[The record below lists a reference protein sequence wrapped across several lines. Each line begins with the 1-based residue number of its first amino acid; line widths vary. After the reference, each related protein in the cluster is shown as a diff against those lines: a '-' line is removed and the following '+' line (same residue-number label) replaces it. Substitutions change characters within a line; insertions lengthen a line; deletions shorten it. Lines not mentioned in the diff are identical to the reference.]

1 MKAIVN
7 ARVFDGK
14 NPLLKEHCT
23 IIIDEN
29 KVKEITCEKVN
40 TDGFD
45 QVTDAG
51 NRVVLPGLVDS
62 HVHLSFVYNPPRMDT
77 VTLDQVAV
85 RETVFA
91 REMLMRGFTTVRD
104 AGGCVYGLKCGID
117 DGFVSGPRIYPS
129 YAGLSQTCGHG
140 DFRTNRAELKDSPHL
155 RLGDMILADG
165 VPAVLKAA
173 RDQLFMGASQ
183 IKIMASGGMLSP
195 FDPLFG
201 IEYTLDEM
209 KAAVSVAKNYGTYVM
224 AHIYSNDAMKQ
235 AADAGVLS
243 FEHATMLEEDVAK
256 QIKDMGA
263 WITPG
268 PQFSIP
274 DNNKLPESKLEL
286 RRQLTEGEEKQTE
299 LINKYDIPILFGTD
313 LLRDE
318 DNLNATK
325 QLGDLKF
332 FKKRFGSFKGLV
344 SATGNAYEV
353 IKHTTMMNPYPEGK
367 IGVLEKGSFAD
378 LLIVNGNPLEDLDIL
393 ADEVNIRLIMKDATI
408 YKNTL

>member
-14 NPLLKEHCT
+14 SSVLKEHCSV
-23 IIIDEN
+23 IIDGN
-29 KVKEITCEKVN
+29 KVKEITSETIK
-40 TDGFD
+40 TDSFEE
-45 QVTDAG
+45 VIDAG
-51 NRVVLPGLVDS
+51 NRVVIPGLVDS
-62 HVHLSFVYNPPRMDT
+62 HVHLCFVYNPPRMDT

-117 DGFVSGPRIYPS
+117 DGFIPGPRIYPS

-140 DFRTNRAELKDSPHL
+140 DFRTNRAELGNSPHL
-155 RLGDMILADG
+155 RLGDMVLADG

-201 IEYTLDEM
+201 VEYTPEEM

-224 AHIYSNDAMKQ
+224 AHIYSNKAMKQ
-235 AADAGVLS
+235 AADAGVMS

-256 QIKDMGA
+256 KIKDMGA

-286 RRQLTEGEEKQTE
+286 RRQLTKGEEKQTE
-299 LINKYDIPILFGTD
+299 LINKYDIPILYGTD

-318 DNLNATK
+318 ANLNAVK
-325 QLGDLKF
+325 QLGDFKY

-353 IKHTTMMNPYPEGK
+353 IKHTTLMNPYPDGK
-367 IGVLEKGSFAD
+367 IGVLEAGSFAD
-378 LLIVNGNPLEDLDIL
+378 LLIVEGNPLEDLDIL
-393 ADEVNIRLIMKDATI
+393 ADQSNIKLIMKDATV
-408 YKNTL
+408 YKIAL